1 MSGERSAD
9 GTRLHTVWAF
19 EVEEAPLMCAMSAQ
33 PVDVA
38 LVVSWP
44 AEATLDPE
52 PWRDSTVLCGLG
64 CHPL

>member
-1 MSGERSAD
+1 MSGVRSAD

-19 EVEEAPLMCAMSAQ
+19 EGEEAPLMCAMSAQ

-44 AEATLDPE
+44 AGATLDPE
-52 PWRDSTVLCGLG
+52 PWRG
-64 CHPL
+64 